1 MIREE
6 VRTVPE
12 AMYQPPDG
20 YKTMAQ
26 AAQQIGV
33 SLVTLRKL
41 VQRRQVEI
49 FQDARDARAKL
60 LRNEDVDQLA
70 QPIPLGPAKKEAA

>member
-1 MIREE
+1 
-6 VRTVPE
+6 VPE

-20 YKTMAQ
+20 YRTMAQ

-41 VQRRQVEI
+41 MQRREVEI
-49 FQDARDARAKL
+49 FQDPRDARAKL
-60 LRNEDVDQLA
+60 LRSEDVDLLG
-70 QPIPLGPAKKEAA
+70 QPIPLGRAKKAAA

>member
-1 MIREE
+1 M
-6 VRTVPE
+6 PE
-12 AMYQPPDG
+12 ATYQPPEG

-41 VQRRQVEI
+41 LQRREVEI
-49 FQDARDARAKL
+49 FQDPRDARAKL
-60 LRNEDVDQLA
+60 LRAEDIERLA
-70 QPIPLGPAKKEAA
+70 QPMSLGPAKKAAA

>member
-1 MIREE
+1 
-6 VRTVPE
+6 VPE
-12 AMYQPPDG
+12 ATYQPPDG

-41 VQRRQVEI
+41 LQRREVEI
-49 FQDARDARAKL
+49 FQDPRDARAKL
-60 LRNEDVDQLA
+60 LRAEDVDRLA
-70 QPIPLGPAKKEAA
+70 QPIPLGRAKKVAA

>member
-1 MIREE
+1 MPE
-6 VRTVPE
+6 VT
-12 AMYQPPDG
+12 YQPPEG

-41 VQRRQVEI
+41 VQRREVEI
-49 FQDARDARAKL
+49 FQDPRDARAKL
-60 LRNEDVDQLA
+60 LRAEDVDQLA
-70 QPIPLGPAKKEAA
+70 QPIPLGRAKKAAA